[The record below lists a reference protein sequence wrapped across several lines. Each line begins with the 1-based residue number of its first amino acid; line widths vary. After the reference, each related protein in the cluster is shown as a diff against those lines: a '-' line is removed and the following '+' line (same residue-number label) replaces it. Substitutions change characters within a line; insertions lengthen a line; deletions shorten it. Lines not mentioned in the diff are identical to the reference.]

1 MKAIDMTKIYGNKT
15 YKGNWVAMINYNT
28 NPQVI
33 AYAKTLKETLE
44 KAEKKGYKHPVVT
57 QIPKKLTYFV
67 GFKNCSEI

>member
-1 MKAIDMTKIYGNKT
+1 MAAIDMTKIYSNNS
-15 YKGNWVAMINYNT
+15 YKGNWVAMTNYNT

-44 KAEKKGYKHPVVT
+44 KAGKKGYKDPVVT

-67 GFKNCSEI
+67 GFGN